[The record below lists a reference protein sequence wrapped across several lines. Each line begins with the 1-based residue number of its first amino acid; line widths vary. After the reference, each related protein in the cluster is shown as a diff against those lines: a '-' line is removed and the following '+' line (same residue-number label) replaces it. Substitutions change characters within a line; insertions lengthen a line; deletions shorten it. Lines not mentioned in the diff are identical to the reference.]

1 MNAVV
6 VWKLVFLV
14 SAFSGHAATTEGIQ
28 MGFSALIATTPPNK
42 CILIPENLVCAAAI
56 SECTTNLERK
66 KFIKNIEEISGGH
79 ISSNINFYGTKVQ
92 ISGRQIRIF
101 VFSALQNHVTY

>member
-28 MGFSALIATTPPNK
+28 MGFSTLIATTPPNK

-66 KFIKNIEEISGGH
+66 KFIQNIEEISGGH
-79 ISSNINFYGTKVQ
+79 ISSNIYFMEQKCKGA
-92 ISGRQIRIF
+92 GAF
-101 VFSALQNHVTY
+101 HSASQSKEG